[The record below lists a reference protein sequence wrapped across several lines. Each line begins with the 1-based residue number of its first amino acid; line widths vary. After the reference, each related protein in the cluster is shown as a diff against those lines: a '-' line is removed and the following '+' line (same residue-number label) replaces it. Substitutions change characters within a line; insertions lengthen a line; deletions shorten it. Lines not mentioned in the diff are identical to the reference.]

1 MAVVILSK
9 CPDRAAGYPT
19 RSYRP
24 VRELCVGGTH
34 AAEKLTQ
41 LSICNDEIV
50 ENVVRNNEG
59 VAHVGLRDVIPLLDL
74 QR

>member
-1 MAVVILSK
+1 VNGVPLIEQSV
-9 CPDRAAGYPT
+9 R
-19 RSYRP
+19 YRPNLLRLP

>member
-1 MAVVILSK
+1 VNGVPLIEQSV
-9 CPDRAAGYPT
+9 R
-19 RSYRP
+19 YRPNLLCLP

-50 ENVVRNNEG
+50 EIVVRNNEG